1 MERIFENKLNRL
13 EKISALLSD
22 MAIKSKDNML
32 FVLVHKKLIH
42 TLYVE
47 FSQLCQWLSEL
58 GNDIIAKFGAQIS
71 DVEMVCYLGEF
82 AKEHSS
88 EKIRLLM
95 SLSNYL
101 SYLSFY

>member
-42 TLYVE
+42 TSVR
-47 FSQLCQWLSEL
+47 
-58 GNDIIAKFGAQIS
+58 DK
-71 DVEMVCYLGEF
+71 
-82 AKEHSS
+82 K
-88 EKIRLLM
+88 
-95 SLSNYL
+95 
-101 SYLSFY
+101 